1 MLTQHITRR
10 QRNSSKMETKSVHI
24 PKMEFE
30 IKKSNEIAKKIQDS
44 LGMSVVS
51 NGFILCNL
59 CRSISVERLLYA
71 LQMCFSKRNFT
82 QETSILHVSAE
93 KNGYKFSSNGGTMI
107 VMPES
112 TALTGH
118 PLQISW
124 QEKSADYTTVYE
136 FDNDTTFRRVEWK
149 FLLPESTARVTEG
162 SYHRFGS
169 ADEARRTVIVTI
181 EGLVKSIELEFE
193 SDEALTIHKA
203 RSIVNVLEET
213 DFRAF
218 KMVGLYVL
226 IRKVDR
232 FLPISN
238 FFRIDVNIGKHQYF
252 RSIHE
257 NGLIKEFSIKTG
269 GTVYSYFGD
278 IKYSVEREDGTKVQV
293 ENGTITCNGKRG
305 ISAPF
310 DEFREMLNSI
320 EKIVVDVYGLRFF

>member
-1 MLTQHITRR
+1 
-10 QRNSSKMETKSVHI
+10 MEYSTKTKSVHI

-136 FDNDTTFRRVEWK
+136 FDNDTALRRVEWK
-149 FLLPESTARVTEG
+149 FSLPESTAWVTEG
-162 SYHRFGS
+162 YYHRGS
-169 ADEARRTVIVTI
+169 ANEARRTVIVTI
-181 EGLVKSIELEFE
+181 EGLVKSNNGRVEIEFV

-203 RSIVNVLEET
+203 HSIVNVLEKT
-213 DFRAF
+213 DFSAF
-218 KMVGLYVL
+218 NMTGLYVL

-238 FFRIDVNIGKHQYF
+238 FFRIDATMGNNQYF

-257 NGLIKEFSIKTG
+257 NGLIKEFSIKTR

-278 IKYSVEREDGTKVQV
+278 IKYSAEKEDGTKVQV
-293 ENGTITCNGKRG
+293 ENGTITCKGKRG

-310 DEFREMLNSI
+310 EEMLDSV